1 MKNAK
6 FVAALVTGLILA
18 FAVMWIRGL
27 FTAESAAEVVMAVS
41 DGFTV
46 AGLLYLCMGALM
58 WVSTTGFFDIFGYA
72 FKKAAHALIPGMVDN
87 SPNNYYDYKSGK
99 EGKRKG
105 FTQHSAL
112 VVGVGFIVI
121 SLILTAVW
129 YSISG

>member
-87 SPNNYYDYKSGK
+87 SPNNYYDYKIGK

-112 VVGVGFIVI
+112 VVGAGFIVI